1 MKPRNG
7 FIKNLQYLC
16 LVSVIALGL
25 LTIVGTGGGGGGGG
39 GSSSDTSSESDSC
52 ESSVGITF
60 TLKDPDSWESG
71 YTISMSL
78 TGSDSEGYNY
88 KLSGR
93 LTTLDETTYEG
104 QAVIPTQE
112 IDVFENIDAGWVT
125 TTMLTTYYDADTKEP
140 IIRIDDEGNEDIPI
154 SISLLPETGEIG
166 DFGSLTSWQMSGG
179 SYYKDTWELEDACDG
194 LANLIIYRTIKDS
207 DGDIT
212 GTRKTTW
219 TIDENGDRRSVSI
232 VMYLVDY
239 GSTLELSGNVTSSAA
254 ARYGGQEIWD
264 YDSDWTE
271 NSELLK
277 SLFLFR

>member
-1 MKPRNG
+1 MKKVRNG
-7 FIKNLQYLC
+7 LIKNLHYFC
-16 LVSVIALGL
+16 LIGVIALGL
-25 LTIVGTGGGGGGGG
+25 MTIVGTGGGGGGGG
-39 GSSSDTSSESDSC
+39 SSSESEPS

-60 TLKDPDSWESG
+60 KLTDPDRSESG

-78 TGSDSEGYNY
+78 TGTDSEGYNY
-88 KLSGR
+88 RLSAR

-125 TTMLTTYYDADTKEP
+125 TTIWTTYYDADTKEP
-140 IIRIDDEGNEDIPI
+140 IIRIDNEGKEDTPI

-166 DFGSLTSWQMSGG
+166 DFGSLTSWQLSDG
-179 SYYKDTWELEDACDG
+179 SYYTQTWELEDVGHG

-212 GTRKTTW
+212 GTRKATW

-239 GSTLELSGNVTSSAA
+239 DSTLELSGNVTSSATV
-254 ARYGGQEIWD
+254 RFGGQENWD
-264 YDSDWTE
+264 YDSKWTE
-271 NSELLK
+271 NNELLK
-277 SLFLFR
+277 NLFLFP